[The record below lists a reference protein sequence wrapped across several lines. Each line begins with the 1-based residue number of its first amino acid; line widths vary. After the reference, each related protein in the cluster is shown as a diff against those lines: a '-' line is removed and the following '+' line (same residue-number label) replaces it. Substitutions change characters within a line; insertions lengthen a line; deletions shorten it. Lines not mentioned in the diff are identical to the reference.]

1 MQFKRAL
8 AGKNFGAAWM
18 LALELPPL
26 PLVDALAL
34 LLLAR
39 DADPDRFVRGA
50 VRVHAR
56 LCAEANLTLEEAQLV
71 LAALDALRGPGS
83 VSGAS
88 ALMVVCEERG
98 LAAESR
104 VLRDWLGEHA
114 PRGVAGS

>member
-8 AGKNFGAAWM
+8 ATKNFDAAWM
-18 LALELPPL
+18 LAYELPPL

-39 DADPDRFVRGA
+39 DADPGRFVRGA

-56 LCAEANLTLEEAQLV
+56 ICADANLTLEEAQLA

-88 ALMVVCEERG
+88 ALLAVCEERG
-98 LAAESR
+98 LAAEAR
-104 VLRDWLGEHA
+104 VLRDWLGGTR
-114 PRGVAGS
+114 P